1 MADLPNDGFPAND
14 GAGDDEN
21 VDQYFDDG
29 GETFLPADHVS
40 TIQILHLEKL
50 FNRFIFSHWW
60 QGSKTP
66 WLNNWRMNMSV

>member
-1 MADLPNDGFPAND
+1 MADLPNDGLPGND

-40 TIQILHLEKL
+40 TLYLRRDYFRLRKL
-50 FNRFIFSHWW
+50 TVSFLAAD
-60 QGSKTP
+60 GKAP
-66 WLNNWRMNMSV
+66 KCLD